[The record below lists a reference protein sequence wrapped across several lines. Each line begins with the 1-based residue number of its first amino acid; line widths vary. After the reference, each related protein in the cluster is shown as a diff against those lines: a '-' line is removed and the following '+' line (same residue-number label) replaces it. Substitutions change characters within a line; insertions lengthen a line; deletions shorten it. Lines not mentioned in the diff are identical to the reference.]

1 MINFIFI
8 YFISYFLTY
17 FGFLLAKEEVV
28 KDELK
33 EIQKPILFVIDIL
46 LLITYVAM
54 LYFYSDK
61 GIIVFTT
68 IILLALKIISTRKK
82 INYLKQI
89 HNILLFGTTV
99 MFSYKFLDSSLM
111 YLTLFPIIIL
121 FIENTNQEFHKK
133 EEISKVVFLAAILI
147 LLNVL

>member
-33 EIQKPILFVIDIL
+33 EIQKPIMFSIDIL
-46 LLITYVAM
+46 LLIIYMAM

-61 GIIVFTT
+61 GIIIFST
-68 IILLALKIISTRKK
+68 ITLISLKIISTTKK

-89 HNILLFGTTV
+89 HNMLLFGTTF
-99 MFSYKFLDSSLM
+99 MFSYKFMDSSLM
-111 YLTLFPIIIL
+111 YLTIFPIIVL
-121 FIENTNQEFHKK
+121 FIENTNNPFHKK
-133 EEISKVVFLAAILI
+133 EEITKVIFLTIILI
-147 LLNVL
+147 MLNVL

>member
-33 EIQKPILFVIDIL
+33 EIQKPIMFSIDIL
-46 LLITYVAM
+46 LLIVYMSM
-54 LYFYSDK
+54 LYFFSDY
-61 GIIVFTT
+61 GIIVFST
-68 IILLALKIISTRKK
+68 IILLTLKLISSTKK

-89 HNILLFGTTV
+89 HNMLLFGTTF
-99 MFSYKFLDSSLM
+99 MFSLKFMDSALM
-111 YLTLFPIIIL
+111 YLTIFPIIVL
-121 FIENTNQEFHKK
+121 FIENTNQKFHKK
-133 EEISKVVFLAAILI
+133 EEISKVIFLAVILI
-147 LLNVL
+147 ILNVL

>member
-33 EIQKPILFVIDIL
+33 EIQKPILFAIDIL

-68 IILLALKIISTRKK
+68 IILLALKIISRRKK

-89 HNILLFGTTV
+89 HNMLLFGTTF

-121 FIENTNQEFHKK
+121 FIENTNQKFYKK
-133 EEISKVVFLAAILI
+133 EEISKFIFLAVILI

>member
-33 EIQKPILFVIDIL
+33 EIQKPILFVIDVL
-46 LLITYVAM
+46 LLITYISM
-54 LYFYSDK
+54 LYFYSEK
-61 GIIVFTT
+61 GLIVFTI
-68 IILLALKIISTRKK
+68 IILLALKLTSTIKK

-89 HNILLFGTTV
+89 HNILLFGTTF

-111 YLTLFPIIIL
+111 YLTLFPIIVL

-133 EEISKVVFLAAILI
+133 KEISKFIFLVVILI